1 MRIFASWS
9 GEESK
14 RIAELLKTWIPSV
27 IQDAEVYVSSQ
38 DIGKGERWLNSV
50 SNNLAEIDFGIIVV
64 TKTNVTAPWIL
75 FEAGALS
82 KSVKGI
88 VAPLLCGVENFEA
101 AKSPLTQFQYVRP
114 VADEMR
120 DLMVQVN
127 AFSAKPLDQTRVE
140 VAFAKWWPDF
150 ESAYRAIELPDAKPA
165 KKETDNT
172 RLQNIEEALG
182 EVMLELRRLRQQP
195 SRLALAA
202 AGMPSTTYHF
212 GAEFPK
218 QRLFEGR
225 EFAEPRL
232 RSTKRSKVAVAEA
245 VQSQAKNKQDE

>member
-1 MRIFASWS
+1 MRLFASWS

-14 RIAELLKTWIPSV
+14 RIAELLKTWIPCV

-38 DIGKGERWLNSV
+38 DIGKGERWLASV

-64 TKTNVTAPWIL
+64 TKTNLTAPWIL

-82 KSVKGI
+82 KSVKGV

-127 AFSAKPLDQTRVE
+127 SFSAKPLDQIRVE
-140 VAFAKWWPDF
+140 AAFAKWWPDF
-150 ESAYRAIELPDAKPA
+150 ETAYQAIELEDAKPA
-165 KKETDNT
+165 KKETDAT

-182 EVMLELRRLRQQP
+182 GVMLELRRLRQQP
-195 SRLALAA
+195 
-202 AGMPSTTYHF
+202 
-212 GAEFPK
+212 
-218 QRLFEGR
+218 
-225 EFAEPRL
+225 
-232 RSTKRSKVAVAEA
+232 A
-245 VQSQAKNKQDE
+245 VQPGAQVFTSGSFRLGSEPNTTPSESTPRRYFREASFTKPKKGIASSVIIQGRNKKGE